1 MPGVAG
7 LFPKL
12 EIQMKLTNTL
22 VALGMVAF
30 APAAFCADIAVTLP
44 IDSVIV
50 YRDSAIVTR
59 AGKAQVPAGE
69 HRLVVRGL
77 PDGLDPATLRLSAR
91 SASLKL
97 GGIEV
102 QRIIEGAL
110 VNTDERAL
118 TLKLRDIGDARAAIE
133 DDIVSA
139 QAQLKLLEGVIAA
152 PAGHGEHAPKI
163 EPNAVGGLLTTV
175 GTSDAAARQR
185 IRNAKIQLRALDE
198 QSEKIRGDLA
208 KIATSRKATTEL
220 RATLHASADSS
231 ASFSVEYQV
240 TSVSWNWQYE
250 ARLDTQK
257 KSVALVR
264 QAELQ
269 QGTGED
275 WSNIELT
282 ISTSQPSLN
291 ATTPPLAS
299 LFLNLQS
306 LAYLGADEELNEVVV
321 TGMRKSLSAN
331 QMARSAQ
338 PIMAQDLSAPA
349 PPPVAPK
356 STAQMFTTDFIA
368 DYRIPGRVSV
378 AADRQPRLYPIGD
391 DTFGVDLVARANL
404 AADRAA
410 YLETRFTYEGDVPID
425 SGAVQLFRD
434 DAFVGLGE
442 LPMVL
447 PGADVRIPFGQDQRI
462 RIVVRDESEESGNVG
477 VVNRDQLNER
487 RRRFEIT
494 SFHASALPIEVID
507 RVPVAR
513 DEDIRIEVLKGA
525 TPPAS
530 KDFNGH
536 AGVYLWRLAGEPRKT
551 ETIRHYYSVKF
562 PRNKA
567 LAQVE
572 GG

>member
-1 MPGVAG
+1 MR
-7 LFPKL
+7 
-12 EIQMKLTNTL
+12 LTHSLT
-22 VALGMVAF
+22 ALALMAF

-44 IDSVIV
+44 IDSVTV

-59 AGKAQVPAGE
+59 AGNAQVPAGE

-77 PDGLDPATLRLSAR
+77 PDGIDPATLRLSAR

-102 QRIIEGAL
+102 QRIVEGDL
-110 VNTDERAL
+110 VNASERAL
-118 TLKLRDIGDARAAIE
+118 TLELRDIGDARAAIE
-133 DDIVSA
+133 DDITSA
-139 QAQLKLLEGVIAA
+139 QAQLKLLEGIIAA

-163 EPNAVGGLLTTV
+163 EPNAVGGLLATV
-175 GTSDAAARQR
+175 GASDAAARQR
-185 IRNAKIQLRALDE
+185 IRDAKIRLRSLDE
-198 QSEKIRGDLA
+198 QSEKIRADLA

-220 RATLHASADSS
+220 RATLHASADSN

-240 TSVSWNWQYE
+240 TDVSWSWQYE
-250 ARLDTQK
+250 ARLDTTK

-275 WSNIELT
+275 WSNIQLT
-282 ISTSQPSLN
+282 ISTAQPSLN

-299 LFLNLQS
+299 LFLSLQQ
-306 LAYLGADEELNEVVV
+306 LAYLGASEELDEVVV
-321 TGMRKSLSAN
+321 TGLRKSLMRGN
-331 QMARSAQ
+331 VARSPQ
-338 PIMAQDLSAPA
+338 TLSGNYAGEPA

-356 STAQMFTTDFIA
+356 STAEILTTDFIA
-368 DYRIPGRVSV
+368 DYRIPGRVNV

-391 DTFGVDLVARANL
+391 DSFGVDLVARANL

-425 SGAVQLFRD
+425 PGTVQLFRD
-434 DAFVGLGE
+434 DAFVGMGE

-494 SFHASALPIEVID
+494 SYHAAALPIEVID

-513 DEDIRIEVLKGA
+513 DDDIRIEVLKGA
-525 TPPAS
+525 TPPTS

-572 GG
+572 GS